1 MNQDIFIL
9 EEIRDI
15 FLIEFEVS
23 KKKFTQILQIL
34 PEDFFRREKLETLRQ
49 SLTSFFGF
57 CKVKKINA
65 VDIVIKMPAILLY
78 DHRLYEDRF
87 HALRDYFGSK
97 IEISDLV
104 TNSPS
109 VLLQDWTPLHK
120 KLEFL
125 IHEMQVFPG
134 TLAKSKVL
142 NYDLLM
148 IKDRYEFLLRTG
160 LYQHPSLKSLG
171 PKAEAKPP
179 IKEIAETKLET
190 FIAEVVG
197 HGFTVE
203 DFNLFKK
210 MLDEEFDRKEETLW
224 FIENGFE
231 DEEFISDLQESVK
244 EQRGY
249 KPE

>member
-1 MNQDIFIL
+1 MNQDISIL
-9 EEIRDI
+9 EETRDI
-15 FLIEFEVS
+15 FLIDFEVS
-23 KKKFTQILQIL
+23 KKKFTQILQVL
-34 PEDFFRREKLETLRQ
+34 PEDFFQREKLLPLRQ
-49 SLTSFFGF
+49 SLTSLFGF
-57 CKVKKINA
+57 CKVKKLNA
-65 VDIVIKMPAILLY
+65 VEIIIKMPALLLY
-78 DHRLYEDRF
+78 DHQLLEERF
-87 HALRDYFGSK
+87 LALRDYFGTK
-97 IEISDLV
+97 NEISDLV

-109 VLLQDWTPLHK
+109 VLLQDWTPLQR

-190 FIAEVVG
+190 FIDEVVG

-203 DFNLFKK
+203 DYNLFKK
-210 MLDEEFDRKEETLW
+210 MLDEEFDRKEENLW
-224 FIENGFE
+224 YIENGFE
-231 DEEFISDLQESVK
+231 DEDFISDLQQSE
-244 EQRGY
+244 EDQRGY